1 MFNRNL
7 KISENSSFFL
17 FGPRGTGKTTLLKKL
32 FEKRAVFIDL
42 LDPGEEDLFN
52 RDPNELEHRLAGF
65 SRKPEWVVI
74 DEIQKAPRLL
84 DVVHSLIES
93 GKGKFAMTG
102 SSPRKLRRGASNLL
116 AGRAFVYHLFPL
128 SASELGDKFDMSEI
142 LEWGTLPKIFQF
154 QEKEEKKEFLSA
166 YALTYLKEEITVEQL
181 VRKVTPFRN
190 FLEVAAQSNGQI
202 INYSKIGY
210 DIGVDTKTVQSY
222 FDILEDTVIGFRL
235 NPYHR
240 SIRKRQRVN
249 PKFFFFD
256 TGVKRALDRT
266 LSQALI
272 PGTYAFGNAFEHLVI
287 LELLKFKEYRRLDWN
302 FSYLRTKDDA
312 EIDLIIERP
321 GMPPALI
328 EIKSS
333 AKIGERDIG
342 VFKNLVRDF
351 GECRAFLLSLD
362 PKRKSIDSALCIHWR
377 DIFDEIL
384 Q

>member
-154 QEKEEKKEFLSA
+154 QEKEEKKEFLSS

-222 FDILEDTVIGFRL
+222 FDILEDTLIGFRL